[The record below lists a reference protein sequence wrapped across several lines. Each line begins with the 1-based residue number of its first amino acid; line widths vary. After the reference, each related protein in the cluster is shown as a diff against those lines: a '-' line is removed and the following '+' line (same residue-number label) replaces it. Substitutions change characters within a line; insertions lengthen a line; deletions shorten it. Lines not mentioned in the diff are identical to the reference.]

1 MAKPT
6 RPKARPTAA
15 PTKSKRPPSKMPMF
29 DAPSPREEEPM
40 KKAVG
45 GPLRAFQAMAKRR
58 AAEGK
63 NLFGGRRVDPEDMG
77 RKAGGKVMKK
87 AKGGMCR
94 GMGAAKKGGSY
105 KAM

>member
-15 PTKSKRPPSKMPMF
+15 PTKSKRPPAKMPMF

-40 KKAVG
+40 KKAY
-45 GPLRAFQAMAKRR
+45 
-58 AAEGK
+58 
-63 NLFGGRRVDPEDMG
+63 
-77 RKAGGKVMKK
+77 GGKVMKK

>member
-1 MAKPT
+1 MAAPKTSP

-15 PTKSKRPPSKMPMF
+15 PSKSKRPPKNMPMF

-40 KKAVG
+40 KK
-45 GPLRAFQAMAKRR
+45 M
-58 AAEGK
+58 
-63 NLFGGRRVDPEDMG
+63 M
-77 RKAGGKVMKK
+77 GGKVMKK

>member
-29 DAPSPREEEPM
+29 DAPSPREEERM
-40 KKAVG
+40 
-45 GPLRAFQAMAKRR
+45 
-58 AAEGK
+58 
-63 NLFGGRRVDPEDMG
+63 
-77 RKAGGKVMKK
+77 KAGGKVMKK
-87 AKGGMCR
+87 ANGGMCR

>member
-6 RPKARPTAA
+6 RPKARPSAA
-15 PTKSKRPPSKMPMF
+15 PTSSKRPPKNMPMF

-40 KKAVG
+40 KKA
-45 GPLRAFQAMAKRR
+45 M
-58 AAEGK
+58 
-63 NLFGGRRVDPEDMG
+63 
-77 RKAGGKVMKK
+77 GGKVMKK

>member
-15 PTKSKRPPSKMPMF
+15 PTKSKRPPSRMPMF
-29 DAPSPREEEPM
+29 DAPSPREEEPT
-40 KKAVG
+40 KKAKG
-45 GPLRAFQAMAKRR
+45 G
-58 AAEGK
+58 
-63 NLFGGRRVDPEDMG
+63 N
-77 RKAGGKVMKK
+77 VMKK

-94 GMGAAKKGGSY
+94 GMGAAKRGGSY

>member
-15 PTKSKRPPSKMPMF
+15 PTKSKRPPKTMPMF
-29 DAPSPREEEPM
+29 NAPSPREEEPM
-40 KKAVG
+40 KKAKG
-45 GPLRAFQAMAKRR
+45 GAMKY
-58 AAEGK
+58 
-63 NLFGGRRVDPEDMG
+63 
-77 RKAGGKVMKK
+77 

-94 GMGAAKKGGSY
+94 GMGAAKRGGQY